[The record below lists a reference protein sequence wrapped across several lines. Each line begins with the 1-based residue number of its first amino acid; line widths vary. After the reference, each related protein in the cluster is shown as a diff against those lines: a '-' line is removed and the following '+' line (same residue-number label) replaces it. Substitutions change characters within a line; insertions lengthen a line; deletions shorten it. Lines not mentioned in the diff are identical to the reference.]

1 MGFLSSVFG
10 GEKELPRLD
19 AQSVTA
25 RRIEQNRAPLETF
38 AAKVKDRLELV
49 PTSDVTY
56 FFIGKPPGTFGIA
69 WIDRDGEEHNLKT
82 MMQKQGL
89 SQQTVVT
96 ISEAL
101 RTAYENHQ
109 GEPRYHATLAGK
121 TVTVIPSDGLAA
133 QVQHIVHGVS

>member
-19 AQSVTA
+19 DQSVTA

-69 WIDRDGEEHNLKT
+69 SAIHAVDRSNCVNDIASGKLTRRGYNRL
-82 MMQKQGL
+82 
-89 SQQTVVT
+89 
-96 ISEAL
+96 
-101 RTAYENHQ
+101 
-109 GEPRYHATLAGK
+109 PRR
-121 TVTVIPSDGLAA
+121 
-133 QVQHIVHGVS
+133 